1 MSQLTL
7 TPAEDALVLSAV
19 RARYAQIL
27 SAYGVEDPELVAL
40 LAKIEAQLTP
50 APVVEEPAEVAVAE
64 AEAEAIEAAETPAE
78 E

>member
-1 MSQLTL
+1 
-7 TPAEDALVLSAV
+7 LVLNSV
-19 RARYAQIL
+19 RTRHAQIL
-27 SAYGVEDPELVAL
+27 SAYGVDDLELAVL

-64 AEAEAIEAAETPAE
+64 AEAEAIEAAEDQAE